1 MKQLRVRH
9 HGDVARIEVFPE
21 DMNLFIKDSIREMIV
36 EKFKQLGYA
45 YTTLDLLGY
54 RTGSMNETL

>member
-1 MKQLRVRH
+1 MHKGRVV
-9 HGDVARIEVFPE
+9 VAMSGGV
-21 DMNLFIKDSIREMIV
+21 DSIREMIV